1 MKRKLT
7 KSEKASL
14 DNLQDKLKALG
25 RVTQLLS
32 GKTDF
37 FKAKNIMLAKLE
49 SVIRE
54 ELPKDRLTEK
64 ETEKFINTLKER
76 VLSEILG
83 AV

>member
-1 MKRKLT
+1 MKRKLNAN
-7 KSEKASL
+7 EQVAF

-25 RVTQLLS
+25 RVTKLLS

-54 ELPKDRLTEK
+54 ELPPDKLTDK
-64 ETEKFINTLKER
+64 ETEKFIVKLKER